1 MDEAA
6 SRKHGLSRSAGSAPK
21 ACAPAA
27 VRPLMEISF
36 DKEALRGLIAEVLT
50 VVIGAIDWPT
60 GRVALD
66 EAEAARA
73 CGVGRHVL
81 RDLRLSRQIQARKLG
96 RKVVYT
102 REDLMRAID
111 SLRS

>member
-6 SRKHGLSRSAGSAPK
+6 SRKHGLSRSAGLAPK
-21 ACAPAA
+21 AGAAAA

-36 DKEALRGLIAEVLT
+36 DKEALRGLIEEVLT
-50 VVIGAIDWPT
+50 EVIGVVDWPA

-73 CGVGRHVL
+73 CGVARHVL
-81 RDLRLSRQIQARKLG
+81 RDLRLSGRIRARKLG